1 MRDRAPII
9 PTVRQGT
16 PAQYREMARRAAEGA
31 ERNADPFIKAE
42 YLKIAR
48 AYENLADHAERLHR
62 ITQPG

>member
-1 MRDRAPII
+1 
-9 PTVRQGT
+9 
-16 PAQYREMARRAAEGA
+16 MARRAAEGA